1 MDLSKRIVLLKASVK
16 EGEYSAFTPEVVI
29 FYFEE
34 ILSELIL
41 FDEGT
46 CPEGVISGHSDP
58 FGWGLQCY

>member
-16 EGEYSAFTPEVVI
+16 EGEYSAFTPEVVV

-34 ILSELIL
+34 IL

-58 FGWGLQCY
+58 SGWGLQCY